1 MKKMLLHPTHKLLI
15 QIIIEWYPIS
25 AGLTCQ
31 ILSNPTN
38 PTAYVSSVWFQ
49 DIITFLFN
57 NNIHVNT
64 YHFLT
69 MKVQRMNDRCIIY
82 NVMQLNLTTK
92 ESIQLNVCRM
102 YLQVSLLSDITTP
115 NGKTTM
121 IEFLRG
127 QKPKYP
133 RSTFYWS
140 NQDFP
145 RKSAMIR
152 WFKRLK

>member
-31 ILSNPTN
+31 ILSNLTN
-38 PTAYVSSVWFQ
+38 STAYVSSVWFQ
-49 DIITFLFN
+49 DIITSLSN

-69 MKVQRMNDRCIIY
+69 MKVQRMNDRCIMY
-82 NVMQLNLTTK
+82 HVMQLNLTTK
-92 ESIQLNVCRM
+92 ESIQLSACRM
-102 YLQVSLLSDITTP
+102 YLQVPLLSDIATP
-115 NGKTTM
+115 TRKIIMVT
-121 IEFLRG
+121 FLRD
-127 QKPKYP
+127 QKPKFP

-140 NQDFP
+140 Y
-145 RKSAMIR
+145 I
-152 WFKRLK
+152 